1 VKEIVVISGK
11 GGTGKTSLVAAFAAL
26 AGQAVLA
33 DCDVDAADLHLILT
47 PEVRHTKDF
56 SGGKLARVMTDK
68 CIGCGRCREVC
79 HFDAVRFNG
88 PANDVVNKT
97 YTIDPIACEGCS
109 VCVEFCPVDAIEF
122 YDALNGQWFIS
133 QTRFGTLVHARLTP
147 GEENSGKLVSLIRKE
162 AKRLAEEEGRDLAI
176 VDGSPGIGCPV
187 IASISGADAVL
198 VVTEP
203 TISGQHDLE
212 RVIALT
218 AHFGIPTAVCINK
231 YDINPAVAERIEAV
245 AKEKDV
251 PVLGKIPY
259 DPIVT
264 RAQLAGQSVVEYGN
278 GALKGRVQTLW
289 QALLDRAGNTNTKEG

>member
-1 VKEIVVISGK
+1 LKEIVVISGK

-47 PEVRHTKDF
+47 PEVQQARDF
-56 SGGKLARVMTDK
+56 SGGKLARVLADK
-68 CIGCGRCREVC
+68 CIGCGRCGEVC
-79 HFDAVRFNG
+79 HFEAARFNG
-88 PANDVVNKT
+88 PANDVVAKT

-122 YDALNGQWFIS
+122 YDAVNGQWFIS

-147 GEENSGKLVSLIRKE
+147 GEDNSGKLVSLIRKE
-162 AKRLAEEEGRDLAI
+162 AKRLADEQGRDLLI

-187 IASISGADAVL
+187 IASITGADVVL
-198 VVTEP
+198 IVTEP
-203 TISGQHDLE
+203 TVSGQHDLD
-212 RVIALT
+212 RVMALT
-218 AHFGIPTAVCINK
+218 AHFGIPTAVCVNK
-231 YDINPAVAERIEAV
+231 YDINPQVTQRIAAAAEANN
-245 AKEKDV
+245 V
-251 PVLGKIPY
+251 PLLGRIPY

-278 GALKGRVQTLW
+278 GSMKDQIQNLW
-289 QALLDRAGNTNTKEG
+289 QAVLDRARSAEKEKD